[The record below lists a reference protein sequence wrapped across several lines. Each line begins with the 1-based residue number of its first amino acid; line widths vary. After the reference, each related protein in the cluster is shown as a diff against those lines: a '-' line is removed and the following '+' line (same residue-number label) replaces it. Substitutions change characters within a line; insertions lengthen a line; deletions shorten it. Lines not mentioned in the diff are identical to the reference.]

1 MLSGTVNIFLHFV
14 VCLLPPTPPPSPPPS
29 PPPHLSQ
36 CCEGCAVPL
45 WRCGPGGGRLVCGGT
60 ISLHYWYGSSARTL
74 SLILSSPC
82 PSVPPSP
89 SPCTSC
95 PHSFPSPPL
104 PTLLST
110 LFPHSSPPFSDPNY
124 VYLSLPCS
132 PSLPHTETNT
142 WTVQNT
148 SGPAPR
154 ALSMSGVLCEGK
166 MITFGGVLTGKGCN
180 SVHILD
186 IGELSFSS
194 LSLDHS
200 PPLPP
205 SLPPTLPPLLPFSSF
220 PTPFPPS
227 LTLFSSLCNHSVMH
241 SQSPQNHSN
250 GLKPVLTAEHLTPG
264 MLEQAKGLSAL
275 FRYPD

>member
-1 MLSGTVNIFLHFV
+1 MCFHESAPSLSPFSFPLLTCARSAVKDVLYLYGGVDQEGADSCAEGLFHFTTGMAALHAPFPSFYPPLAPPFLPLH
-14 VCLLPPTPPPSPPPS
+14 LLVLLALTPFPPPPPP
-29 PPPHLSQ
+29 
-36 CCEGCAVPL
+36 
-45 WRCGPGGGRLVCGGT
+45 
-60 ISLHYWYGSSARTL
+60 
-74 SLILSSPC
+74 
-82 PSVPPSP
+82 
-89 SPCTSC
+89 
-95 PHSFPSPPL
+95 

-154 ALSMSGVLCEGK
+154 ALSMSGILCEGK

-194 LSLDHS
+194 LSLDCS
-200 PPLPP
+200 PPLSP

-220 PTPFPPS
+220 PIPFPPS
-227 LTLFSSLCNHSVMH
+227 LTLPYPLPPLPDSPLPPSPPSLTLPYPLPPLPD
-241 SQSPQNHSN
+241 SPLPPS
-250 GLKPVLTAEHLTPG
+250 PP
-264 MLEQAKGLSAL
+264 
-275 FRYPD
+275 P